1 METLTKDNIMNFTRF
16 GLIAICSTNRDVCS
30 GYNLLNIRDLR
41 NYLLGLIERNISIN
55 INPSILSSKYN
66 LYKKNCYKK

>member
-1 METLTKDNIMNFTRF
+1 METLTKDNIMIFTRF
-16 GLIAICSTNRDVCS
+16 GLIAICSTNRNVCG
-30 GYNLLNIRDLR
+30 GYNDLNIRDLR

-55 INPSILSSKYN
+55 INPSILNNKFN